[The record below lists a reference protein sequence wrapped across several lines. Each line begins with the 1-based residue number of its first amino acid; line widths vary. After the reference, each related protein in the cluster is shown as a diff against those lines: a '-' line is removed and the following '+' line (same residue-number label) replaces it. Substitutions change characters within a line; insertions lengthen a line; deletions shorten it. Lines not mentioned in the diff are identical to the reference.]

1 MLDILVLIDTLVVAI
16 TPERYLR
23 WLQSQFVAL
32 GGKRKHMEIS
42 SLTDA
47 MDDPENTVDIIVNC
61 AGMHAAEIQGVNDTH
76 INKPV
81 RGQNVIVRA
90 KHIRKTISVKSKFYW
105 FASMNMFAY
114 TCISKT
120 RIYLCHSTSRW
131 HSDFGNDQG

>member
-1 MLDILVLIDTLVVAI
+1 MIVILVLIDTLVVAI
-16 TPERYLR
+16 TPERYLK

-90 KHIRKTISVKSKFYW
+90 KHIRKTISVNSKLYW
-105 FASMNMFAY
+105 FASMNMFCSY
-114 TCISKT
+114 F
-120 RIYLCHSTSRW
+120 Y
-131 HSDFGNDQG
+131 